1 MPTKTVDPKPKS
13 EKSGVRT
20 AEVVYATS
28 NSGVTPKA
36 AVSLPAEPWEVED
49 VEPE

>member
-36 AVSLPAEPWEVED
+36 AVSLPAEPWDIQGTEEQ
-49 VEPE
+49 